1 MKKTAVL
8 IGAACLLAGSAGANT
23 ITFFTPA
30 GATDPLGDP
39 VDASATFI
47 TSGNT
52 VTIVLTDLLNNPND
66 VGQLISDISF
76 SLTSGQTVATINPLP
91 GTTTWRT
98 VAGGGTFSD
107 STTPPPAPNNW
118 A

>member
-1 MKKTAVL
+1 MIKKTAVL
-8 IGAACLLAGSAGANT
+8 IGTVCSLAASVGANT
-23 ITFFTPA
+23 ITFFTPS
-30 GATDPLGDP
+30 GATDTVGDP

-52 VTIVLTDLLNNPND
+52 VTIVLTDLLNNPKD
-66 VGQLISDISF
+66 VGQLVSDISF

-98 VAGGGTFSD
+98 VNGNGTFSD
-107 STTPPPAPNNW
+107 S
-118 A
+118 